1 MAYLSASPCAGL
13 RRAGP
18 GLGAAPA
25 AVLDA
30 AAVPRGAV
38 GFGAP
43 LLAGPGRGL
52 AADVARGAVGFGVAL
67 GLADDRGDVVAPLG
81 ALACSAGGAGSAA

>member
-1 MAYLSASPCAGL
+1 V
-13 RRAGP
+13 
-18 GLGAAPA
+18 
-25 AVLDA
+25 VLDA

-52 AADVARGAVGFGVAL
+52 AADAARGAVGFGVAL
-67 GLADDRGDVVAPLG
+67 GLAADDRADVVALLG
-81 ALACSAGGAGSAA
+81 ALARSAGGAGSAD